1 MSVDKINEKVDAFFA
16 SNSGDADKVLDEL
29 KSQLPNDYDG
39 KENKDILNAEKLS
52 MNFSD
57 KKLAKGRD
65 KDAKEIAHNQQAN
78 NDSLSN
84 KKLSKNQRALQ
95 FFGSLA
101 NGLFGSN
108 KKQEEELRRLESDV
122 KRLNEQHLSLS
133 SDIAETISNINAVPL
148 DLDSDLQRSSSILK
162 ENEQID
168 AQSKLNMKKAEKS
181 ARISELRK
189 KGVK

>member
-65 KDAKEIAHNQQAN
+65 KDAKEIAHNQ
-78 NDSLSN
+78 L
-84 KKLSKNQRALQ
+84 KPTMTHYPIKNCLRI
-95 FFGSLA
+95 
-101 NGLFGSN
+101 NVLFN
-108 KKQEEELRRLESDV
+108 F
-122 KRLNEQHLSLS
+122 
-133 SDIAETISNINAVPL
+133 L
-148 DLDSDLQRSSSILK
+148 DL
-162 ENEQID
+162 
-168 AQSKLNMKKAEKS
+168 
-181 ARISELRK
+181 
-189 KGVK
+189 